1 MHQPRSLFPIMKR
14 IILPVFSIILFCS
27 TLRAQ
32 QDSCLHFEIE
42 TSNGGKG
49 DTVCVRILVKNFTDI
64 LSFQFPINYDP
75 KVVKPIGVNS
85 LNNNLVG
92 FDDQLS
98 INVDTVKQHV
108 VRVIWTD
115 PNDQKNTLS
124 DGSVLLIVCFKL
136 IGSPGECSKIF
147 LSNRPISTEFVRR
160 IPRAPFANDT
170 SICFVEDNPDDLI
183 CIGIPDSLSV
193 SSSTCGTT
201 TNTGSITIKA
211 WGGREPYFVSC
222 PTTLP
227 ATNGVIQKPG
237 DCLIVGNQS
246 AGSYTFNIKDAL
258 GKDITITV
266 VVNTNSSIDVRKDIT
281 NILDPTCWYSA
292 NGKLGVTAIGGGGP
306 LFIKWLPLNIY
317 GVNRVSGL
325 TAGKYSV
332 VVTDSFGCSQSLDLE
347 LRADSLKGNLTI
359 DRAASCQNL
368 CDGRAIIR
376 ASGGTPCLGKR
387 YEFIWKNKS
396 SADCVI
402 DTVCTNDS
410 LCGNQFVIIRDC
422 KKCEDTVFFQIPYGG
437 NLQTAISTDSVLCF
451 GDATGRIKVTASS
464 AAGLKFPI
472 TFDLRDLTNTTIAGG
487 LTNGADY
494 ISSQIIAGT
503 YILRTTDSLGC
514 DHLDTIKVFQP
525 SKLDLLENQIST
537 SESCNPGADAVLDIR
552 GIGGTQPYKYKWSNG
567 DSTNRISSL
576 TQGTY
581 TVTITDAN
589 NCTIT
594 KSYTITKPV
603 GPKITGFNNTNI
615 NCPGD
620 TTGCVEVLFTPGS
633 TPVSIMWNIP
643 GNTARICGLRDGTY
657 TVTLTDQSG
666 CMDTATT
673 HIITATNPI
682 VVDSFVILHPSCP
695 GKSDGLIIVFAKG
708 GSGQLTYNWSNI
720 GNGPVNS
727 SLKAGQYIVDID
739 DIGGCSALKD
749 TFTLVDRPK
758 PAILISNIIDPS
770 CSETASCDASSWV
783 NVSTTDTIVVV
794 TWSSGEQNRYIGHS
808 GSFQDT
814 ARNLCS
820 GPQYVVISVNDL
832 CSDTVFF
839 NINTPPRISLDSPL
853 LKLVRPSCFGRSD
866 GSISI
871 AAKGGCMPYLFEW
884 QNPTT
889 LGPVLSNIPDG
900 FYKVK
905 ITDCRGCVHFDS
917 VRLRQPDTIRVQII
931 PGSTYDVSCP
941 GQKDGRITLVWNG
954 GSGGK
959 AQFNWSPNVGTD
971 SVLTQLASGIYTV
984 TVTDNNNCTGT
995 ATIQIQEPQALS
1007 FILSPIDTPK
1017 CSEDQFDF
1025 SVLQVFG
1032 GLGPA
1037 YRYTINNGAP
1047 NAVGDVVPLF
1057 SGSYNITIYDK
1068 NGCSKD
1074 TVIVIPD
1081 PKNDLS
1087 LEFGKDFD
1095 TIRLGDSIRLLG
1107 VINSQSPIVS
1117 YTWDP
1122 AHLVSNINSSDSYVR
1137 PGSNTI
1143 FMLTIT
1149 DENGCT
1155 ASDKISIIVES
1166 IRHFYAPNIMSPNG
1180 DNTNDL
1186 LEFAVGADVEEV
1198 EFVEVFDR
1206 WGGKVY
1212 SIQKPDI
1219 QSGAVRTWNGSFH
1232 GDPVN
1237 PGVYVYQAKVRF
1249 RDGYTLVYRGD
1260 ITVVR

>member
-1 MHQPRSLFPIMKR
+1 MKGV
-14 IILPVFSIILFCS
+14 LILFLLFGFSS
-27 TLRAQ
+27 TSFAQ
-32 QDSCLHFEIE
+32 TDTCAYIDIE
-42 TSNGGKG
+42 AISGNKG
-49 DTVCVRILVKNFTDI
+49 DEICIQLKISNFKNI
-64 LSFQFPINYDP
+64 LSFQFPINFDP
-75 KVVKPIGVNS
+75 SVVQPVYVRNLYNLIDFTDQNINASKSFEGNIRAVWNSTSGDPI
-85 LNNNLVG
+85 
-92 FDDQLS
+92 S
-98 INVDTVKQHV
+98 IPDTVLFE
-108 VRVIWTD
+108 I
-115 PNDQKNTLS
+115 
-124 DGSVLLIVCFKL
+124 CFK
-136 IGSPGECSKIF
+136 IVGNPGDCSNIE
-147 LSNRPISTEFVRR
+147 LTNWPISSEIIQRSVNGDD
-160 IPRAPFANDT
+160 IIGCIIDK
-170 SICFVEDNPDDLI
+170 NPIDQIKVLVPSHL
-183 CIGIPDSLSV
+183 CV
-193 SSSTCGTT
+193 SNSSCGTT
-201 TNTGSITIKA
+201 TNTGNIIIKA
-211 WGGREPYFVSC
+211 WGGKAPYTVLSNNTNP
-222 PTTLP
+222 PTNIIL
-227 ATNGVIQKPG
+227 NKPG
-237 DCLIVGNQS
+237 DCTYITNQT
-246 AGSYTFNIKDAL
+246 AGTYNFVVSDQNGEDSIFSVVINNTASIFISNDISYT
-258 GKDITITV
+258 
-266 VVNTNSSIDVRKDIT
+266 
-281 NILDPTCWYSA
+281 LDPICWNKA
-292 NGKLGVTAIGGGGP
+292 NGKIGVDIIGGSGNY
-306 LFIKWLPLNIY
+306 FIKWLPFNRY
-317 GVNRVSGL
+317 GVKRINGL
-325 TAGKYSV
+325 LPGNYTV
-332 VVTDSFGCSQSLDLE
+332 VVRDTNGCEVMKDFI
-347 LRADSLKGNLTI
+347 LRADTLKGDLTI
-359 DRAASCQNL
+359 DKAATCVGYCN
-368 CDGRAIIR
+368 GKATVI
-376 ASGGTPCLGKR
+376 ASGGNPYLGKR
-387 YEFIWKNKS
+387 YEFIWQNRPS
-396 SADCVI
+396 SNCPI
-402 DTVCTNDS
+402 DVMCMNDS
-410 LCGNQFVIIRDC
+410 LCGNQYVIIKDRN
-422 KKCEDTVFFQIPYGG
+422 KCEDTLFFNIPYSGLV
-437 NLQTAISTDSVLCF
+437 NTSISTDSVLCF

-581 TVTITDAN
+581 TVTITDAK

-594 KSYTITKPV
+594 KSYIITKPV

-666 CMDTATT
+666 CIDTATT

-971 SVLTQLASGIYTV
+971 SVLTQLASGTYTV

-995 ATIQIQEPQALS
+995 ATIQIQEPQAMS